1 MLPHLTGVVMK
12 FDTELLVGTLL
23 LGVFSLLGYLSLQLG
38 QVELGADNYAVYAD
52 FTTAGGLQDGA
63 VIELAGVEIGR
74 VESVRLA
81 DYQARV
87 TLKIQRDILL
97 HTDTQAAIKTKG
109 LIGERYVEITPG
121 YADTTIVPGGTI
133 DKTEEP
139 VDIQQLI
146 GEFIFGN
153 VGNTTAGQQT
163 DEKGEDSGD
172 STDPWSLGLD

>member
-1 MLPHLTGVVMK
+1 MK
-12 FDTELLVGTLL
+12 VDAELFFGTLL
-23 LGVFSLLGYLSLQLG
+23 LGVFGFLGYLSLQLG
-38 QVELGADNYAVYAD
+38 QVELGSDSYAIHAD

-74 VESVRLA
+74 VERVRLA
-81 DYQARV
+81 DYKARV
-87 TLKIQRDILL
+87 TLKIRNDIQL
-97 HTDTQAAIKTKG
+97 HADTQAAIKTKG

-121 YADTTIVPGGTI
+121 YSSSSIAPGGTI

-153 VGNTTAGQQT
+153 VGDTEAAEQTTESGQN
-163 DEKGEDSGD
+163 DERSSEL
-172 STDPWSLGLD
+172 WSLGLD

>member
-1 MLPHLTGVVMK
+1 MK
-12 FDTELLVGTLL
+12 YDAELLVGVLL
-23 LGVFSLLGYLSLQLG
+23 LGVVGFLGYLSVQLG
-38 QVELGADNYAVYAD
+38 QVGLGSGSYPIYAD

-63 VIELAGVEIGR
+63 LIELAGVEIGR

-87 TLKIQRDILL
+87 TFKIDSDVRL

-121 YADTTIVPGGTI
+121 YAAETLAPGGTI
-133 DKTEEP
+133 DNTKEP
-139 VDIQQLI
+139 VDIQELI

-153 VGNTTAGQQT
+153 VTDNRASSPAEAGSSVGQ
-163 DEKGEDSGD
+163 GGASA
-172 STDPWSLGLD
+172 WHLDLE